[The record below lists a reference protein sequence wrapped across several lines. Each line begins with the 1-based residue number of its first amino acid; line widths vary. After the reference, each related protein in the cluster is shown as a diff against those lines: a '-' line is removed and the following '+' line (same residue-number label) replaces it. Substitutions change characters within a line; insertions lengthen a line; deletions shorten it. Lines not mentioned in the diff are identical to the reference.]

1 MDTKLSIDTRQS
13 VQFSQSSRTGFRFFG
28 NRTRFVMLVL
38 VLLCLTSNWSSILAF
53 NFALICHIDNT
64 KNIQPTDDPANSTF
78 FEPERLSTRFNAL
91 ERSYLTAI
99 VAASALVG
107 NIGVVLWVNHHG
119 IRVIF
124 TIAGLISAL
133 STFLLPTA
141 IKTGLAFS
149 TNFPVIGAFTSRWA
163 CHRNNG
169 LFVSTLVAYVQLSPT
184 LTNPISGAL
193 CTSTFHWPSVFYFHG
208 AFAIVVF
215 VLFGLFYRNNPK
227 KHPLVSVDEFQTI
240 SVGKLTI
247 TDKKQIRQIPYIA
260 ILKTASV
267 WAVYFGAIA
276 NFAAV
281 NMMFLYGPT
290 YASKVLGFQVDHSGF
305 LTALAP
311 LSMFCLKIFAGVSS
325 DRIRCLNE
333 TNKLRLFNS
342 ISFCG
347 GAAWMCLVAFL
358 PVTRP
363 YISCKT
369 IELTISTLIL
379 VLIYDCAAATIG
391 FSTGGFFK
399 AAGLV
404 SKHYSHFV
412 VGNFT
417 FAVSVTM
424 LIVPFMVNIVAPDS
438 TAIQWRWVFLITASV
453 LVVANLLF
461 AILCSSEA
469 AWWTKEQKT
478 SVTAHDAPSKTPLPW
493 STAH

>member
-1 MDTKLSIDTRQS
+1 MDTKLPIDTRQS
-13 VQFSQSSRTGFRFFG
+13 VQYSQSSRTGIRFFG

-53 NFALICHIDNT
+53 NFALICHVDNT
-64 KNIQPTDDPANSTF
+64 KNIQPTDDPNNSTSA
-78 FEPERLSTRFNAL
+78 ELQRLSTRFNAL

-99 VAASALVG
+99 VAASALIG
-107 NIGVVLWVNHHG
+107 NFGVVLWVNHHG

-141 IKTGLAFS
+141 IKNGFVYVLVARGLQGLAFS

-247 TDKKQIRQIPYIA
+247 TDKKQIRQIPYIS

-267 WAVYFGAIA
+267 WAVWIGAIG

-290 YASKVLGFQVDHSGF
+290 YASKVLGFPVDHSGF

-358 PVTRP
+358 PATRP
-363 YISCKT
+363 YIS
-369 IELTISTLIL
+369 LF
-379 VLIYDCAAATIG
+379 IYDCAAATIG

-399 AAGLV
+399 AGGLV

-424 LIVPFMVNIVAPDS
+424 LIIPFMVNIVAPDS

-453 LVVANLLF
+453 LVVANLFF
-461 AILCSSEA
+461 AVLCSSEA
-469 AWWTKEQKT
+469 AWWTREQKMP
-478 SVTAHDAPSKTPLPW
+478 VTAHDPPSKTSLPW